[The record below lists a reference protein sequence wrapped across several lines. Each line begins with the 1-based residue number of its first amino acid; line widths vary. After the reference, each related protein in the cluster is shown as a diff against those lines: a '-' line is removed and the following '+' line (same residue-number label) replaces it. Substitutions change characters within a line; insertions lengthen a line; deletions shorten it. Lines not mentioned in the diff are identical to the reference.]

1 MSKFKV
7 GDKIRCVDSSYWSEY
22 LTEGKVYVVMEESF
36 NPNYVRIQPDKHET
50 DEYVGGYSVGRFEL
64 VQESGVLTP
73 EEVFEH
79 LLKGTKLQIFGTHET
94 RTGSIERWLDAP
106 PIDLITY
113 NTIVTQ
119 QWRIKP
125 EPEIIEL
132 NGKKYREIVE

>member
-1 MSKFKV
+1 MKFKV
-7 GDKIRCVDSSYWSEY
+7 GDKIKCVDRTDLQYIELGEVYTVQNVVGEY
-22 LTEGKVYVVMEESF
+22 ITLKEISLSHRYSDHWFERVS
-36 NPNYVRIQPDKHET
+36 IQE
-50 DEYVGGYSVGRFEL
+50 
-64 VQESGVLTP
+64 VLTP

-79 LLKGTKLQIFGTHET
+79 LRKGTKLEVFGRHNT
-94 RTGSIERWLDAP
+94 RTGSIEKWLDAP
-106 PIDLITY
+106 PVDLITY

>member
-7 GDKIRCVDSSYWSEY
+7 GDKIRCVDTDCTRD
-22 LTEGKVYVVMEESF
+22 LTKGKVYVVVEESSVSDF
-36 NPNYVRIQPDKHET
+36 VYIECDK
-50 DEYVGGYSVGRFEL
+50 GLGYYYATRFEL
-64 VQESGVLTP
+64 VQGGDTLTP

-79 LLKGTKLQIFGTHET
+79 LRKGTKLEVFGRHNT
-94 RTGSIERWLDAP
+94 RTGSFEKWLDAP
-106 PIDLITY
+106 PVDLITY